1 MLGSVV
7 QVHLSPPNNKVRPSK
22 FTSLGFAASAL
33 IVTGLATAQLRTI
46 PEDAKRG
53 QLRPGREMIVEI
65 DGSAAR
71 LAPGAQIRSRDN
83 RIVLPVALPPEPQL
97 IKYQVDSAGMV
108 KRVWI
113 LTDDEAAKPDKKP

>member
-1 MLGSVV
+1 MAALV
-7 QVHLSPPNNKVRPSK
+7 
-22 FTSLGFAASAL
+22 FASA
-33 IVTGLATAQLRTI
+33 VAAQLRTI

-53 QLRPGREMIVEI
+53 QIRPGREMIVEI
-65 DGSAAR
+65 DGAAVR

-97 IKYQVDSAGMV
+97 IKYQVDSAGMI

>member
-1 MLGSVV
+1 MLMSVV
-7 QVHLSPPNNKVRPSK
+7 QVHLSPPNIHVRQTRLLSAL
-22 FTSLGFAASAL
+22 FASAVL
-33 IVTGLATAQLRTI
+33 TFAGTAAAQLRTI

-65 DGSAAR
+65 DGSAVR

-108 KRVWI
+108 KQVWI
-113 LTDDEAAKPDKKP
+113 LTDHEAAKPDKKP